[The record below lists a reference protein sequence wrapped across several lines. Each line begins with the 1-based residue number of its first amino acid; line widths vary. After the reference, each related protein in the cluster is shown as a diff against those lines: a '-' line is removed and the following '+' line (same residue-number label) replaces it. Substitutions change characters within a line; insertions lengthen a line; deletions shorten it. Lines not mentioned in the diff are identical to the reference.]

1 MVNDSWALLLDF
13 GCTFSSTLLR
23 AVREL
28 GVRCELESLE
38 KFKGLD
44 PKNLPVGVLLC
55 GGNESVF
62 DDDVLTV
69 DKNLLESFHKHGVP
83 VLCLSFGMMSVA
95 KSLGAKLRKTNENE
109 YVVTKC
115 SLHENALFDGVP
127 NSLKV
132 YLNTLDSLESLPSG
146 FEVIAKHS
154 DSTVGL
160 YNSEYNMYMLYFH
173 PEATDTEKG
182 EKILHNFLYKVCRA
196 NKSWTMKNY
205 LEEELKKIKK
215 QCGEDKFVV
224 AGLSGGVDSTVCA
237 KMVHSVIG
245 DRFHGIMID
254 TGLMRYNEIADCS
267 KRVKKE
273 VPGIKLTVRNSEKV
287 FLAELKGVE
296 DPEEKRKIIGRVYIE
311 EFDKA
316 IKDLGF
322 NEKNCLLLQGTIYPD
337 IIESELNRRTKKPVK
352 SHHNVGGLPEK
363 LQYELIEPVRYLFK
377 QEVRELG
384 RLLNLSED
392 TFSREPFPGPGL
404 GIRVMASLTAENL
417 HVVRMA
423 DKIVR
428 EEAAKSKEKVSQ
440 ALCVYL
446 PTVRSTGLV
455 KGQRVLGGTIV
466 IRCVTTPDFCTAKWT
481 HLEHDILEKMSFRI
495 TTEVEGINRVCY
507 DITDKEPSTIE
518 WHRVRKGC
526 KHEINVEK
534 VETN

>member
-28 GVRCELESLE
+28 GVRCEMESLE

-69 DKNLLESFHKHGVP
+69 DKHLLDSFHKHGVP

-115 SLHENALFDGVP
+115 SLHNNTLFDGVP

-132 YLNTLDSLESLPSG
+132 YLNTLDSLESLPAG

-215 QCGEDKFVV
+215 QCGDDKFVV

-237 KMVHSVIG
+237 KMVQSVIG

-273 VPGIKLTVRNSEKV
+273 VPGIKLTVKNSEKV

-316 IKDLGF
+316 IKELGF

-352 SHHNVGGLPEK
+352 SHHNVGGLPSD
-363 LQYELIEPVRYLFK
+363 LSYELIEPVRYLFK
-377 QEVRELG
+377 EEVRELG
-384 RLLNLSED
+384 RLLKLSEE
-392 TFSREPFPGPGL
+392 TFSRQPFPGPGL
-404 GIRVMASLTAENL
+404 GIRVIASLTAENL

-466 IRCVTTPDFCTAKWT
+466 VRCITTPDFCTAKWT

-495 TTEVEGINRVCY
+495 TTEVEGINRVCF
-507 DITDKEPSTIE
+507 DITNKEPATIE
-518 WHRVRKGC
+518 WQ
-526 KHEINVEK
+526 
-534 VETN
+534 